1 MHKTK
6 SVDITELLE
15 MISKDLVK
23 KHADTPKEIIS
34 KRLACHNAV
43 RAGQKLSENECKELL
58 IDLENTEVPWDP
70 HGRPAVIKI
79 KYDYLLKEFGR

>member
-1 MHKTK
+1 
-6 SVDITELLE
+6 
-15 MISKDLVK
+15 MISRDLEK
-23 KHADTPKEIIS
+23 KQIDTPKEIIS

-43 RAGQKLSENECKELL
+43 RAGQKLSEIESKKLL

>member
-1 MHKTK
+1 M
-6 SVDITELLE
+6 
-15 MISKDLVK
+15 
-23 KHADTPKEIIS
+23 
-34 KRLACHNAV
+34 
-43 RAGQKLSENECKELL
+43 RAGQKLSEIESKKLL